1 MKNSESKLRFAFDMG
16 MKEVRDFNWLLQMEM
31 NKDKL
36 SAENSTI
43 KIRCSIAEEEVAK
56 LTCQLMVYQVSEQ
69 LEQHEAAKS

>member
-1 MKNSESKLRFAFDMG
+1 
-16 MKEVRDFNWLLQMEM
+16 MEM
-31 NKDKL
+31 TNDKL